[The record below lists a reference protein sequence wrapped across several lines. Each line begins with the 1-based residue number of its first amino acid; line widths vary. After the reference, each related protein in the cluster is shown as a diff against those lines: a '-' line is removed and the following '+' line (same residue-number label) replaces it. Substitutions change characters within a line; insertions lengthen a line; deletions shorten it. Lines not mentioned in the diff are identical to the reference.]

1 MGLLYDCVNVE
12 MNVEWAFHIDKDTK
26 DQVAPVHQKLWN
38 LTLLSQ
44 SVESTRPED
53 LFHVYA
59 CRFNGCN
66 NNEK

>member
-1 MGLLYDCVNVE
+1 MGLLYDCVDME
-12 MNVEWAFHIDKDTK
+12 MNVEWAFDKDTK
-26 DQVAPVHQKLWN
+26 DQVAPVQEKLSN
-38 LTLLSQ
+38 LTFLSQ